1 MISKNI
7 FVGSSFIGSLQFST
21 YLFNNEK
28 GEVGLGIFV
37 NDRNYPL
44 YHIMNA
50 KPNKINISL
59 DEEQFVEICRKSVFS
74 VSERRVIFQD
84 FVKYIQEMEL
94 LGSKLMFKRDKVKF
108 LSSSREILK
117 YKRIY
122 IHYNELKDNI
132 HTILQQ

>member
-74 VSERRVIFQD
+74 VSERKVIFQD